1 MRNCCVF
8 SFKSPDSDAG
18 TGRSLN
24 PRTMNGTRF
33 GLNFTSGYHVLNI
46 LIMQLYTR
54 SLAGV
59 DPEKSRTLFPRM
71 NKPR

>member
-8 SFKSPDSDAG
+8 SFKSPDSDVG
-18 TGRSLN
+18 TGRFLN
-24 PRTMNGTRF
+24 PKTMNGTRF

-54 SLAGV
+54 GLAGV
-59 DPEKSRTLFPRM
+59 DPGNHERFFPG
-71 NKPR
+71 